1 MSAPIYERIKDQI
14 RRQIVTGEL
23 NPGDA
28 VPSEYALAEKF
39 GVSRGQTRQALR
51 DLEMEGFLIRERGRG
66 SFVAPANQW
75 NAMDGSH
82 SLRTLVV
89 AMPQSTDPYNVSVAR
104 GFVDAASEQGYHTT
118 FYYLN
123 GNTEHELQFLRRLRS
138 NGTHGF
144 ALYPVILTD
153 EEAELVLELEQ
164 AGCPCVMFDRY
175 LPNTHADFVGTQNRE
190 TYIKLTRLLLD
201 RGHTSIMY
209 LARDFKDTVMQD
221 RFAGYCDAM
230 TAAGGAIQAFSMDLD
245 SVLLLEPRAIAA
257 ERPHALA
264 FLGRCLA
271 QSAPPTAYCC
281 SDNWTAEFL
290 RFVSQQHGIAIPD
303 EVEIATIYDDDPRQG
318 GTFDFHIALQNGTE
332 IGRQTATLLI
342 DRLAHPD
349 REPIWR
355 LVDADIRE
363 AKPVSRT
370 QVATAGA

>member
-1 MSAPIYERIKDQI
+1 MTEPIYEQIKCGIRQRILA
-14 RRQIVTGEL
+14 GEL
-23 NPGDA
+23 VPGDS
-28 VPSEYALAEKF
+28 VPSEYALAREF
-39 GVSRGQTRQALR
+39 AVSRGQTRQALR

-144 ALYPVILTD
+144 GLYPVILTAD
-153 EEAELVLELEQ
+153 EAELVLELER

-190 TYIKLTRLLLD
+190 TFIKLTRLLLE

-230 TAAGGAIQAFSMDLD
+230 TAAGGTIQAFSMDLD
-245 SVLLLEPRAIAA
+245 SVLQLSPRAIAA
-257 ERPHALA
+257 ERPRALA
-264 FLGRCLA
+264 FLEQCLA

-290 RFVSQQHGIAIPD
+290 RFVLQQHGIGVPD
-303 EVEIATIYDDDPRQG
+303 AVEIASMYDEDPRHDSA
-318 GTFDFHIALQNGTE
+318 FDFHIGLQNGTE

-349 REPIWR
+349 REAIR
-355 LVDADIRE
+355 LLIDADIRE
-363 AKPVSRT
+363 AEPVSHH
-370 QVATAGA
+370 QLATAGA